1 MTLDLGFLS
10 PALAEPAPRSPLGRA
25 LEGSDVRDLSL
36 DLAVVDVRGDLAG
49 LPVEG
54 VEIVRLSA
62 KRSLVL
68 CPYGDAPSLRAWLEE
83 RGVAAVDVSGGYA
96 GLELEGEAVMRR
108 LTELPLDGFPA
119 VGAVGHVATLV
130 LRDGDRFRLFFRQ
143 EYADYMGE
151 LVLDALEGL
160 RA

>member
-1 MTLDLGFLS
+1 MTLDLSFLS

-68 CPYGDAPSLRAWLEE
+68 CPYRDAPSLVAWLGA
-83 RGVAAVDVSGGYA
+83 RRIVAVDVSGGFA
-96 GLELEGEAVMRR
+96 GLEVEGEAVLRR
-108 LTELPLDGFPA
+108 LTELPLDRLPA
-119 VGAVGHVATLV
+119 AGMVGHVSALV
-130 LRDGDRFRLFFRQ
+130 LRDGERFRLFFRQ
-143 EYADYMGE
+143 EYADYIGE
-151 LVLDALEGL
+151 LVRDTIEG
-160 RA
+160 AQA